1 MTESSNIWNG
11 ESLIGGHSCL
21 DLVNTRGGPT
31 KDRDLDRLTGYDAA
45 LAWGLAAGLVTPGE
59 AEELDQVSTAQ
70 QRSALMRLRRFRDT
84 LYTVLSGLV
93 EQRRPDPAG
102 WKAVQ
107 DTLRKAHGK
116 AILWPDG
123 PRLQWLVPVKGA
135 GPDTLRLRAALAA
148 QNLITGEE
156 ITRIRSCERCSWLYI
171 DRSRGKPRRWCSM
184 AICGNRAKA
193 ERHYQRRKE
202 NI

>member
-1 MTESSNIWNG
+1 MPESFEPWSAD
-11 ESLIGGHSCL
+11 SLVGGHPCL

-31 KDRDLDRLTGYDAA
+31 KDRDLDRLTDYDVA
-45 LAWGLAAGLVTPGE
+45 LAWAQGTGLITAGE
-59 AEELDQVSTAQ
+59 ATELARASETQ
-70 QRSALMRLRRFRDT
+70 QRAALTRLRRFRDS
-84 LYTVLSGLV
+84 LYTVLTGMV
-93 EQRRPDPAG
+93 EQRVPEPAP

-107 DTLRKAHGK
+107 DTLRKAHAK

-135 GPDTLRLRAALAA
+135 GLDTPRLRAALAA
-148 QNLITGEE
+148 QDLLTGEE
-156 ITRIRSCERCSWLYI
+156 VTRIRSCERCSWLYI

-193 ERHYQRRKE
+193 ERHYRRKKVFE
-202 NI
+202 

>member
-1 MTESSNIWNG
+1 MTESSNKWDR
-11 ESLIGGHSCL
+11 ESLIGGHPCL

-59 AEELDQVSTAQ
+59 AEELGQASTAQ
-70 QRSALMRLRRFRDT
+70 KRSALTRLCRFRDT
-84 LYTVLSGLV
+84 LYTVLTGLV
-93 EQRRPDPAG
+93 EQRLPDPAG

-107 DTLRKAHGK
+107 DTLRQAHGK

-148 QNLITGEE
+148 QDLLTSEE
-156 ITRIRSCERCSWLYI
+156 VPRIRSCERCSWLYI

-193 ERHYQRRKE
+193 ERHYRRRKE
-202 NI
+202 D